1 VGLCVCEIGWG
12 LGGGIVAIWMVIV
25 VGCEFDTRSRVE
37 RIGEIEVVCG
47 REDRFEN
54 MVGLRRWSSVL
65 ALVHV
70 EVWLNDGG

>member
-1 VGLCVCEIGWG
+1 
-12 LGGGIVAIWMVIV
+12 VIRY
-25 VGCEFDTRSRVE
+25 EFDSRSRVE
-37 RIGEIEVVCG
+37 GIGEIEVVCG

-54 MVGLRRWSSVL
+54 MVGLRRWRSVL

>member
-1 VGLCVCEIGWG
+1 MIRY
-12 LGGGIVAIWMVIV
+12 
-25 VGCEFDTRSRVE
+25 EFDTRSRVE
-37 RIGEIEVVCG
+37 GIGEIEVVCG

-54 MVGLRRWSSVL
+54 MVGLRRWRSVL